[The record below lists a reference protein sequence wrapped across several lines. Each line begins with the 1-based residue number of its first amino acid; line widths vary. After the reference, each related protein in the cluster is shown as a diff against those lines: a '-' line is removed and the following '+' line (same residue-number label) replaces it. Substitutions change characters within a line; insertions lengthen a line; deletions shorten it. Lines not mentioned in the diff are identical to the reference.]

1 MIENLQETEIKIGRA
16 GKMVYIG
23 PNIEGLLSGT
33 VFDYMPELEN
43 YKEYENIEKL
53 FIPLEALKEETLKLR
68 EKSNYLHFIYDEIA
82 ESKKRKGSVD

>member
-23 PNIEGLLSGT
+23 PNIEGLLNGT

-43 YKEYENIEKL
+43 YKEYENIGKL
-53 FIPLEALKEETLKLR
+53 FIPLESLKEETLKLR
-68 EKSNYLHFIYDEIA
+68 EKSNYLHFIYEEIA
-82 ESKKRKGSVD
+82 EIKKRKGSVD